1 MRLHACFENGFDSF
15 ELFSSHPA
23 HGRSKQGAR
32 LSALGFGFGSRPSTG
47 PKIHNS
53 AHSTAHVQ
61 PLAMTTVETLTAGIT
76 TGKTTEDRA
85 PHAAEMGKLVASDP
99 TAMKELWCA
108 PSR

>member
-1 MRLHACFENGFDSF
+1 MAKASKVLLGSRLR
-15 ELFSSHPA
+15 
-23 HGRSKQGAR
+23 RSASA
-32 LSALGFGFGSRPSTG
+32 SAL

-53 AHSTAHVQ
+53 AHSSAHVQ

-76 TGKTTEDRA
+76 SGKTTEDRA